1 MRSALCASA
10 PSHPLHVMP
19 PRITRNSDRPRASD
33 RTMVDTPI
41 NQVRLPSFK
50 TRLVWSP
57 PEDETHGKGKQAR
70 AKPLERNRGALT
82 VSGLDLE
89 TKIFSASGRG
99 RIFFLTSL
107 FIELIDPDRPI
118 LNECNRLWLLK
129 NSVSAPNKQNLG
141 DRKCLGDLR
150 KSLVGLPDAI
160 SFLRISR
167 EGVFQQP
174 RLSTTIF
181 GVGDIIDGHPK

>member
-1 MRSALCASA
+1 
-10 PSHPLHVMP
+10 
-19 PRITRNSDRPRASD
+19 
-33 RTMVDTPI
+33 MVDTPI

-50 TRLVWSP
+50 TRLAWSP

-107 FIELIDPDRPI
+107 FIELIDPFPGVA
-118 LNECNRLWLLK
+118 
-129 NSVSAPNKQNLG
+129 S
-141 DRKCLGDLR
+141 
-150 KSLVGLPDAI
+150 GLPALI
-160 SFLRISR
+160 PGGTRTAP
-167 EGVFQQP
+167 EQN
-174 RLSTTIF
+174 
-181 GVGDIIDGHPK
+181 